1 MEQIAGKYNVIR
13 LLGRGATGEV
23 YLVEHNDLK
32 LEYALKLLSKEV
44 SNNDVVVERF
54 IKEAR
59 LLEKFS
65 HKNTARLRDFGKN
78 DDGRYYMTTDFCKG
92 ITLSELV
99 KKRGAINYNLALKIM
114 IDILDV
120 LSCAHKEGV
129 VHRDIKSENVIVNF
143 NENFDDYDELKV
155 LDFGIAKMKQDIK
168 LNETKTIDGS
178 ALGTPQYMAPEQ
190 AAGEP
195 NLDHRIDIYSAGIVL
210 YELLAGKVP
219 FFGETIVQTLL
230 MHLTQPIP
238 PFDESLSIPEDVS
251 NIVNKALQKIPNNR
265 YQTAEM
271 FMQDCKK
278 ILNCENVGEVSGDN
292 GAYVINDEKKEK
304 TKILCIDDNQM
315 ILNIISHILTKEGFE
330 VFTTND
336 PSTLHSY
343 LFQERIDL
351 LISDINMPSINGND
365 LCKMLKQTMPSL
377 KIALFSNIP
386 EQDLEALAK
395 DASADAWISK
405 NEKPNVWL
413 EGIYKLLGR

>member
-1 MEQIAGKYNVIR
+1 MEQIAGKYNIIKT
-13 LLGRGATGEV
+13 LGTGATGEV

-44 SNNDVVVERF
+44 STNANIVERF

-92 ITLSELV
+92 ITLSDYV
-99 KKRGAINYNLALKIM
+99 KKYGQLDYKLALKII

-120 LSCAHKEGV
+120 LSCAHKEGI
-129 VHRDIKSENVIVNF
+129 VHRDIKSENIIVDF
-143 NENFDDYDELKV
+143 NETHDDYNDLKV

-168 LNETKTIDGS
+168 LNDTKTIDGS

-195 NLDHRIDIYSAGIVL
+195 NLDHRIDIYSTGIVL
-210 YELLAGKVP
+210 YELLTGKVP

-238 PFDESLSIPEDVS
+238 PFDSDLNIPDDVA
-251 NIVNKALQKIPNNR
+251 NIVNKALQKIPDNR
-265 YQTAEM
+265 YQTADM
-271 FMQDCKK
+271 FLQDCKK
-278 ILNCENVGEVSGDN
+278 ILHHEDISNVESSN
-292 GAYVINDEKKEK
+292 NTYVIETEKQEK
-304 TKILCIDDNQM
+304 IKILCIDDNQM
-315 ILNIISHILTKEGFE
+315 ILNILSHILTKEGFI
-330 VFTTND
+330 VFTTQD
-336 PSTLHSY
+336 PTTLHSY

-351 LISDINMPSINGND
+351 LISDVNMPNINGND
-365 LCKMLKQTMPSL
+365 ICLMLKQTMPSL
-377 KIALFSNIP
+377 KIALFSNVP
-386 EQDLEALAK
+386 DQELEQIAKEAK
-395 DASADAWISK
+395 ADAWISK
-405 NEKPNVWL
+405 NNKPNAWL
-413 EGIYKLLGR
+413 ESIYKILR

>member
-1 MEQIAGKYNVIR
+1 
-13 LLGRGATGEV
+13 
-23 YLVEHNDLK
+23 
-32 LEYALKLLSKEV
+32 
-44 SNNDVVVERF
+44 
-54 IKEAR
+54 
-59 LLEKFS
+59 
-65 HKNTARLRDFGKN
+65 
-78 DDGRYYMTTDFCKG
+78 
-92 ITLSELV
+92 
-99 KKRGAINYNLALKIM
+99 
-114 IDILDV
+114 
-120 LSCAHKEGV
+120 
-129 VHRDIKSENVIVNF
+129 
-143 NENFDDYDELKV
+143 
-155 LDFGIAKMKQDIK
+155 
-168 LNETKTIDGS
+168 
-178 ALGTPQYMAPEQ
+178 
-190 AAGEP
+190 
-195 NLDHRIDIYSAGIVL
+195 
-210 YELLAGKVP
+210 
-219 FFGETIVQTLL
+219 
-230 MHLTQPIP
+230 
-238 PFDESLSIPEDVS
+238 
-251 NIVNKALQKIPNNR
+251 
-265 YQTAEM
+265 M